1 VLKKVLPAWFVA
13 QSASGWF
20 QKYEDKV
27 FLMRPKP
34 GIETIQPYQGGKPIE
49 EVQRELGIRDVVKL
63 ASNENPLGPSP
74 LALEAMAAAAKQL
87 HLYPDGNAFY
97 LKRDLAAHLDVSP
110 EQLLLGNGSNEVLQ
124 IVGETFLSPGERV
137 VYSQGAFVVYELV
150 AKTFGARAVTPPLR
164 NATHD
169 LDAMADA
176 VTPDTRVVFIAN
188 PNNPTGTY
196 NTKSELDRFMDRM
209 PPETLVVLD
218 EAYFEYVTRG
228 DYPNGLDYLREGRNV
243 LVTRTFSKIYG
254 LAGIRLGYGIGS
266 PSVIEWMNR
275 VRQPFNV
282 NALAQA
288 GARAALSDTTH
299 VKKSREMNTEGRD
312 YLERELTA
320 LGLETV
326 PSVANFVMVH
336 LRRNGLAVTQ
346 ALMREGVI
354 VRPVAN
360 YGFPR
365 SIRVTV
371 GLPHENERF
380 IRALTKTLS
389 AIPEET

>member
-1 VLKKVLPAWFVA
+1 
-13 QSASGWF
+13 
-20 QKYEDKV
+20 
-27 FLMRPKP
+27 MRPKP

-49 EVQRELGIRDVVKL
+49 EVQRELGIRDVIKL
-63 ASNENPLGPSP
+63 ASNENPLGPS
-74 LALEAMAAAAKQL
+74 LVAVDAMAVAAKQL

-97 LKRDLAAHLDVSP
+97 LKRELAAHLNVSP
-110 EQLLLGNGSNEVLQ
+110 DQLILGNGSNEVLQ
-124 IVGETFLSPGERV
+124 IVGETFLSPGEHI
-137 VYSQGAFVVYELV
+137 VYSEGAFVVYELV
-150 AKTFGARAVTPPLR
+150 AKTFGARASTPPLR

-176 VTPDTRVVFIAN
+176 VTPDTRLVFVAN

-196 NTKSELDRFMDRM
+196 NTKDELDRFMDRI
-209 PPETLVVLD
+209 PPEPLVVLD

-228 DYPNGLDYLREGRNV
+228 DYPNGLDYLRQGRNV
-243 LVTRTFSKIYG
+243 LITRTFSKIYG
-254 LAGIRLGYGIGS
+254 LAGIRLGYGMAS
-266 PSVIEWMNR
+266 PNLIELMNR

-288 GARAALSDTTH
+288 GARAALTDATH
-299 VKKSREMNTEGRD
+299 VKKSRELNSDGMA
-312 YLERELTA
+312 YLETELAA

-326 PSVANFVMVH
+326 PSVANFLMVH

-346 ALMREGVI
+346 ELMRRGVI

-360 YGFPR
+360 YGFPN

-380 IRALTKTLS
+380 IRALTETLPT
-389 AIPEET
+389 IPEQP